1 MATQQ
6 VNAAKLKKAGT
17 DLTDLS
23 SKMKGE
29 MNKLDENIQKVS
41 SVWSSDASA
50 AYVKKYND
58 NKANLDELVRILQQ
72 LGSALTQFSANYKQA
87 DNKASDLIWKYLGK

>member
-6 VNAAKLKKAGT
+6 VNATKLKKAGN
-17 DLTDLS
+17 DLNELS
-23 SKMKGE
+23 SKMKTE

-41 SVWSSDASA
+41 SVWSSDAVS

-58 NKANLDELVRILQQ
+58 NKANLNELVTILQQ
-72 LGSALTQFSANYKQA
+72 MGSALQTISANYQQA
-87 DNKASDLIWKYLGK
+87 DNKASDLVWKYLGK

>member
-6 VNAAKLKKAGT
+6 VNAAKLKKAGN
-17 DLTDLS
+17 DLNDLS
-23 SKMKGE
+23 AKMKSE

-58 NKANLDELVRILQQ
+58 NKANLDELVRILQEFGTS
-72 LGSALTQFSANYKQA
+72 LNTFSQNYTQA
-87 DNKASDLIWKYLGK
+87 DNKATDLIGKYLGK